1 MHTPFEPII
10 YSHCLFFLMHTY
22 RLSPHFSNFLFHF
35 LSLKMF
41 FSLLVHHRRSF
52 LHKPPSRTNA
62 GSRVLLELFSMSDV
76 NSTFF
81 KGDDS
86 SWPRTSRQR
95 SHLRPP
101 DLPRRPRATIF
112 DVTVVSLRRARPRQS
127 DRQPRAPVH
136 DVPQWVNNPL
146 QERGQPPKRFH
157 IFYVRGFNSF
167 LWFCSRLE
175 NQTSDLPV
183 RVLGACSKIFVMG

>member
-1 MHTPFEPII
+1 MCCFEDE
-10 YSHCLFFLMHTY
+10 
-22 RLSPHFSNFLFHF
+22 
-35 LSLKMF
+35 
-41 FSLLVHHRRSF
+41 HHWAYAVFTMTLIS
-52 LHKPPSRTNA
+52 KVST
-62 GSRVLLELFSMSDV
+62 SRVKQSHYHTWIIFNIV
-76 NSTFF
+76 CQFHIF

-183 RVLGACSKIFVMG
+183 RVLKACSKIFVMG